1 MFLIYDG
8 FDHETVEVLRGIK
21 NFLNWAHVGNCILDK
36 EDPLYGDMHPGL
48 DHPKSAITP
57 EILKDYF
64 RTLMDIEFEGGI
76 GLEVMPYGDQLSE
89 SVIYNGIAAINNAT
103 AQIVVNYAI
112 GSYRFKTRRFMPE
125 RLFYRFSDYKIKH
138 PEIIKEEA
146 KAANVDLI
154 PTISNLLIIAAD
166 HPARYV
172 TSVQG
177 DDFSYGRS
185 PTIFGTDCPLFI
197 R

>member
-21 NFLNWAHVGNCILDK
+21 NFLNWVMSGNCILDK
-36 EDPLYGDMHPGL
+36 EDPLLRRYASWI
-48 DHPKSAITP
+48 KSSKKCNYP
-57 EILKDYF
+57 QILKNYF

-112 GSYRFKTRRFMPE
+112 GSY
-125 RLFYRFSDYKIKH
+125 
-138 PEIIKEEA
+138 
-146 KAANVDLI
+146 
-154 PTISNLLIIAAD
+154 
-166 HPARYV
+166 
-172 TSVQG
+172 
-177 DDFSYGRS
+177 
-185 PTIFGTDCPLFI
+185 
-197 R
+197 